1 MYTCI
6 HSPFP
11 LTKWWFLLIKYY
23 LRQTLANVDRAE
35 ETACSTTLNNFLP
48 PRSVAVSKL
57 HWMKNFWGSDF
68 FFSVC
73 ELLGPVGPRNISQTF
88 PNRPK
93 LVEDDFVYV
102 DLFKYLWW
110 HAETDDHLKV
120 LHKIDNSIKCVV
132 NELSP
137 WRQLKKNMP
146 PMLMTF
152 IHLHVNCRHIES
164 VIESSQ
170 SMVVLWF
177 VLVVHHLYMIF
188 YLIHVI
194 S

>member
-23 LRQTLANVDRAE
+23 LRQTLANVDRTDR
-35 ETACSTTLNNFLP
+35 TACSTTLNNFLP

-57 HWMKNFWGSDF
+57 HWMKNFW
-68 FFSVC
+68 VC
-73 ELLGPVGPRNISQTF
+73 ELLGIWDSKIISQTF

-102 DLFKYLWW
+102 DLFKYQKW

-120 LHKIDNSIKCVV
+120 LHKIDNSIKWVV

-137 WRQLKKNMP
+137 WRQLKKNMSS
-146 PMLMTF
+146 MLMTF

-177 VLVVHHLYMIF
+177 VLVVYHPYMIF
-188 YLIHVI
+188 YLRHVI